1 MIDTN
6 IFQLNKPEANDF
18 LQTVLQEGAKKMLA
32 ATIEA
37 EVQTFLAKHNE
48 QQCDGKPAVVRNG
61 YLPERTIQTG
71 LGDIPVKVPKTRDRT
86 GSGLNFNS
94 SLIPPYLKRTKSIE
108 AFLPWLYLRGISTGD
123 FSESLKHLL
132 GEQANGLSSGT
143 ISRLKQ
149 GWEQDYKDWNMRD
162 LSHKNYV
169 YIWADGI
176 HSNVR
181 MDDRLCLLVIIGSDE
196 KGNKELIALSDGYRE
211 SAASWE
217 EVLLDLTQRGL
228 KTSPKLAVGDGAM
241 GFWKALSKVFADTS
255 QQRCW
260 VHKTAN
266 VMEKLPKSMQPKV
279 KEVLHNIWGAETR
292 QEAETAFKH
301 CIERFSPKYPKAMAC
316 LEKDQQSMLV
326 FYDFPAENWQHI
338 RTTNPIESVF
348 ATVRLRTTRTKNCGS
363 RNTTLAMAFKLV
375 EVAQKRWQRLR
386 GYKHLA
392 DVITG
397 TKFTNG
403 IKQDID
409 QKQEAA

>member
-1 MIDTN
+1 MINTTVIPFNNPDE
-6 IFQLNKPEANDF
+6 IDPLQEI
-18 LQTVLQEGAKKMLA
+18 LQTGARTLLA
-32 ATIEA
+32 SAVEA
-37 EVQTFLAKHNE
+37 EVAYFLAE
-48 QQCDGKPAVVRNG
+48 QNSGDPGKATVVRNG

-71 LGDIPVKVPKTRDRT
+71 LGDIPVKIPKTRDRSQ
-86 GSGLNFNS
+86 SGLKFNS
-94 SLIPPYLKRTKSIE
+94 ALIPPYLKRTQSIE
-108 AFLPWLYLRGISTGD
+108 EFLPWLYLRGISTGD
-123 FSESLKHLL
+123 FSESLQHLL
-132 GEQANGLSSGT
+132 GADAPGLSAGT

-149 GWEQDYKDWNMRD
+149 GWEQDYQDWNTRD
-162 LSHKNYV
+162 LSKKRYV

-181 MDDRLCLLVIIGSDE
+181 MDDRLCLLVIIGADE
-196 KGNKELIALSDGYRE
+196 QGNKELIALSDGYRE

-217 EVLLDLTQRGL
+217 ETLLDLTQRGL
-228 KTSPKLAVGDGAM
+228 TIPPKLAVGDGAL
-241 GFWKALSKVFADTS
+241 GFWKAVGKIWPQTV

-266 VMEKLPKSMQPKV
+266 IMEKLPKSMQPKV

-292 QEAETAFKH
+292 KEAEITFEH
-301 CIERFSPKYPKAMAC
+301 CIERFNPKYPKAMDC
-316 LEKDQQSMLV
+316 LAKDKETLLA

-363 RNTTLAMAFKLV
+363 RKTTLAMAFKLV
-375 EVAQKRWQRLR
+375 ETAQKKWKRLR

-397 TKFTNG
+397 VTFTNG
-403 IKQDID
+403 IKEKTDQEQD
-409 QKQEAA
+409 AA

>member
-1 MIDTN
+1 MTNHTVIPFNNPEEID
-6 IFQLNKPEANDF
+6 P
-18 LQTVLQEGAKKMLA
+18 LQEILQEGARKLLA
-32 ATIEA
+32 SAVEA
-37 EVQTFLAKHNE
+37 EIEHFFTQHNGE
-48 QQCDGKPAVVRNG
+48 TLGKATVVRNG

-71 LGDIPVKVPKTRDRT
+71 LGEIPVKIPKTRDRT
-86 GSGLNFNS
+86 HSGLKFNS
-94 SLIPPYLKRTKSIE
+94 TLIPPYLKRTQSIE
-108 AFLPWLYLRGISTGD
+108 EFLPWLYLRGISTGD

-132 GEQANGLSSGT
+132 GADAAGLSPGT

-149 GWEQDYKDWNMRD
+149 GWEQDYQDWNTRD
-162 LSHKNYV
+162 LSKKRYV

-181 MDDRLCLLVIIGSDE
+181 MDDRLCLLVIIGSDAQ
-196 KGNKELIALSDGYRE
+196 GNKELIALSDGYRE

-217 EVLLDLTQRGL
+217 ETLLDLTQRGL
-228 KTSPKLAVGDGAM
+228 TIPPKLAVGDGAL
-241 GFWKALSKVFADTS
+241 GFWNALSKTWPQTA

-292 QEAETAFKH
+292 KEAEIAFEH
-301 CIERFSPKYPKAMAC
+301 CIERFSLKYPKAMDC
-316 LEKDQQSMLV
+316 LAKDKATLLA

-375 EVAQKRWQRLR
+375 ETAQKKWKRLR

-397 TKFTNG
+397 VKFTNG
-403 IKQDID
+403 IKQKTD
-409 QKQEAA
+409 QEQDAA

>member
-1 MIDTN
+1 M
-6 IFQLNKPEANDF
+6 
-18 LQTVLQEGAKKMLA
+18 
-32 ATIEA
+32 
-37 EVQTFLAKHNE
+37 
-48 QQCDGKPAVVRNG
+48 
-61 YLPERTIQTG
+61 
-71 LGDIPVKVPKTRDRT
+71 
-86 GSGLNFNS
+86 
-94 SLIPPYLKRTKSIE
+94 KRTKNIE
-108 AFLPWLYLRGISTGD
+108 EFLPWLYLRGISTGD

-132 GEQANGLSSGT
+132 GEQANGLSSAT

-149 GWEQDYKDWNMRD
+149 GWEQDYKDWNTRD
-162 LSHKNYV
+162 LSHKKYV

-176 HSNVR
+176 HSNIR

-196 KGNKELIALSDGYRE
+196 QGNKELIALSDGYRE

-241 GFWKALSKVFADTS
+241 GFWNALSKVWADTV

-292 QEAETAFKH
+292 KEAETAFTH
-301 CIERFSPKYPKAMAC
+301 CIERFSPKYPRAMAC
-316 LEKDQQSMLV
+316 LEKDQQSMLA

-363 RNTTLAMAFKLV
+363 RKTTLAMAFKLV
-375 EVAQKRWQRLR
+375 EVAQKRWHRLR

-403 IKQDID
+403 IKQKAD